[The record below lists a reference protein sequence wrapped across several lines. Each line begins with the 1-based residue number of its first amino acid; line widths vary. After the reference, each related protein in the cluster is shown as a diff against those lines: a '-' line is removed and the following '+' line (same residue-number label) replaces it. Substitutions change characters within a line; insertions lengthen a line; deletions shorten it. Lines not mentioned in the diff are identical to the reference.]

1 MSSRRGERGQTLV
14 LSALLIVVLIG
25 FVGLTVDGGEAAA
38 EQQLVRNAADGSAL
52 AAAYSLNKGSTIA
65 AASTLAGQVL
75 TADALPAGDL
85 AMTYLDSSGA
95 VTAVA
100 ANVHTVRAVV
110 TDQHRTYFLGAVG
123 VNSLQLAATAEAL
136 AGSSVAAGCA
146 LCVMAPGGSGIDT
159 GTGSTMTVTG
169 GPVVANS
176 TAAAAIAVGNNSHL
190 AAPAITIATGGGYT
204 LGSGAT
210 ISPVPANAAAIAD
223 PLAAIPYPSV
233 GGAATA
239 YTAPVG
245 VSSISP
251 GVYSSITVGFGR
263 TVDLNAGTYVVTG
276 AIALSGS
283 LIAAAAGV
291 TIFLAC
297 PTYPTACSVGASG
310 GHFDTASGSVLTLSP
325 PAAGTYAGL
334 TVFADRENEAANT
347 FDRSTVSVTG
357 TWYTLSETVAD
368 THTGD
373 TDSFGQMVV
382 ETLTMPNSSTLTV
395 TRVGPGSYGGGASS
409 LALSL

>member
-1 MSSRRGERGQTLV
+1 MSRRGERGQTLV

-52 AAAYSLNKGSTIA
+52 AAAYSLVKGSSIA
-65 AASTLAGQVL
+65 AATTLADQVL
-75 TADALPAGDL
+75 TADSLPVGDL

-100 ANVHTVRAVV
+100 ASVHTVRAVV

-123 VNSLQLAATAEAL
+123 VNNLQLTATAEAL
-136 AGSSVAAGCA
+136 TSSSVAATCA
-146 LCVMAPGGSGIDT
+146 LCVMAASGSGLDT
-159 GTGSTMTVTG
+159 GTGTTMSVVG
-169 GPVVANS
+169 GSVVANS

-190 AAPAITIATGGGYT
+190 TAPTITIATGGGYT
-204 LGSGAT
+204 LGAGAT

-223 PLAAIPYPSV
+223 PLTTVPYPSV

-239 YTAPVG
+239 YTAPAG
-245 VSSISP
+245 TSSISP
-251 GVYSSITVGFGR
+251 GVYSSITIGSGQ
-263 TVDLNAGTYVVTG
+263 TVDMNTGTYVVTG
-276 AIALSGS
+276 AIAVSGS
-283 LIAAAAGV
+283 LVAPAAGV

-297 PTYPTACSVGASG
+297 PTYPTACAVGASG
-310 GHFDTASGSVLTLSP
+310 GSFATESGSTLTLSP
-325 PAAGTYAGL
+325 PTSGTYAGL

-347 FDRSTVSVTG
+347 FDRSTVNVTG
-357 TWYTLSETVAD
+357 TWYTLSEPVTD

-382 ETLTMPNSSTLTV
+382 ESVTMPNGATLTV
-395 TRVGPGSYGGGASS
+395 TRVGAGSYGGGSSS